1 MASIDLHKLLT
12 VVVARLFLLSYNQ
25 YTIRGCWFPRAK
37 DTRLM
42 EGPACL
48 LAFCNLVLPLA
59 PCPCA
64 CLKLWAPPLP
74 GATDGV
80 WLVCNKHLAVV
91 KVSQS
96 LVLVPDGVC
105 GLRPG
110 HVARPG
116 RAGSMQSFCRIP
128 VFTRLHQAMP
138 LIPPQNSPC
147 SVSYAECQLSG
158 SCFGGWVGGGP
169 SS

>member
-1 MASIDLHKLLT
+1 
-12 VVVARLFLLSYNQ
+12 
-25 YTIRGCWFPRAK
+25 
-37 DTRLM
+37 M

-138 LIPPQNSPC
+138 LIPPPKTLRVRFHMRNASC
-147 SVSYAECQLSG
+147 LAAVS
-158 SCFGGWVGGGP
+158 VGGLGEAQVHSFFFFFFTKKHQRKFWKGTATP
-169 SS
+169 KIYKQRGL

>member
-1 MASIDLHKLLT
+1 
-12 VVVARLFLLSYNQ
+12 
-25 YTIRGCWFPRAK
+25 
-37 DTRLM
+37 M

-48 LAFCNLVLPLA
+48 LAFCNLVFPLA

-138 LIPPQNSPC
+138 LIPPKTLRVRFHMRN
-147 SVSYAECQLSG
+147 A
-158 SCFGGWVGGGP
+158 SCLAAV
-169 SS
+169 